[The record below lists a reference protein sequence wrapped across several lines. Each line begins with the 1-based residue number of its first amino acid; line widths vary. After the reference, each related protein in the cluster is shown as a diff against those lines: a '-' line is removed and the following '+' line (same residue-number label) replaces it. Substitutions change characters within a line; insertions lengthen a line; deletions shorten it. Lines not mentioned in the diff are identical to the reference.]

1 MSAEAVGGSGFPER
15 REPAFGRAFVLALL
29 VHLILL
35 GAMFIGVRWQSHSPQ
50 VVTVELWEPPPP
62 PPPKVEAKPE
72 PKPEPPPPP
81 KVEPKPE
88 PKVEK
93 PDIVVREKPKP
104 KPPPPKPKPPPP
116 KPVAKPEP
124 PKRDL
129 EFERRL
135 QEQVAM
141 EQRALEEQRR
151 LAEAQQ
157 RERELQALIAQKQ
170 AAARQ
175 SALDAW
181 IGRISGKIRGNI
193 PVSVVEE
200 VQGNPE
206 AIFDVTLL
214 PSGDVLNITKRKSS
228 GHRGYDEAVERAILK
243 SSPLPKPDDPALFQR
258 RLELRFR
265 PQDK

>member
-1 MSAEAVGGSGFPER
+1 MSAEAIGGSGFPER

-62 PPPKVEAKPE
+62 PPPKVE
-72 PKPEPPPPP
+72 
-81 KVEPKPE
+81 PKPE

-93 PDIVVREKPKP
+93 PDIVVREKP

-129 EFERRL
+129 EFEKRL

-157 RERELQALIAQKQ
+157 RERELQALIARKQ

-214 PSGDVLNITKRKSS
+214 PSGDVLNITRRKSS